1 MQLGKQVL
9 KIQSKVETR
18 LSQIEEF
25 KEATFS
31 RIQQITKQTFAD
43 ATNIDFQIYGSMA
56 TKLAI
61 DTSDMDIA
69 VYGVIPAEKIAQS
82 LNPKELIVYAMEQL
96 NIQFEAIDWIV
107 NNRVIGTA
115 SVPVIKLEIDLVKL
129 AKTISNPTTQECSI
143 KTMKIDII
151 FNNAALSK
159 SD

>member
-31 RIQQITKQTFAD
+31 RIQQITKQTFVD

-69 VYGVIPAEKIAQS
+69 VYGVIPAEKIA
-82 LNPKELIVYAMEQL
+82 
-96 NIQFEAIDWIV
+96 
-107 NNRVIGTA
+107 
-115 SVPVIKLEIDLVKL
+115 
-129 AKTISNPTTQECSI
+129 
-143 KTMKIDII
+143 
-151 FNNAALSK
+151 
-159 SD
+159 

>member
-69 VYGVIPAEKIAQS
+69 VYGVIPAEKIA
-82 LNPKELIVYAMEQL
+82 
-96 NIQFEAIDWIV
+96 
-107 NNRVIGTA
+107 
-115 SVPVIKLEIDLVKL
+115 
-129 AKTISNPTTQECSI
+129 
-143 KTMKIDII
+143 
-151 FNNAALSK
+151 
-159 SD
+159 